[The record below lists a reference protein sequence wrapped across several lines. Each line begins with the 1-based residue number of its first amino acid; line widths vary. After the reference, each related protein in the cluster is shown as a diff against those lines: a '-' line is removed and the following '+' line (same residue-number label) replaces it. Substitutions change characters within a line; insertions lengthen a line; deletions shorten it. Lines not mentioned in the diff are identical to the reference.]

1 MTSSVIF
8 TLTFIYH
15 IGKSRK
21 HRCRWNLRVLEKM
34 ASSGDSA
41 KGVKPHQWFWI
52 FILNQQ
58 NPMCRQNLTWKLVLK
73 VLVALAGNHL
83 SRRELR
89 PFWLWYSL
97 RWGKLGCV
105 FSCSPCTHCSV
116 RALVSG
122 TMDLAFP
129 TPACPG
135 QAIGSL
141 GTSAPRRYRLGFIFL

>member
-116 RALVSG
+116 RALSESSG
-122 TMDLAFP
+122 IWYDGLSIPHPCMSW
-129 TPACPG
+129 PG
-135 QAIGSL
+135 
-141 GTSAPRRYRLGFIFL
+141 YRVFGHLSPQEV